1 MEKIIELD
9 QELFLYLNNLGTE
22 TWDWFWLF
30 ITHKFAAIPLY
41 AFLLYL
47 LIKNYKWQAV
57 VITLVLIA
65 GLITCT
71 DQLANLSKDYF
82 ARPRPCNEDFIAQG
96 RFFMSH
102 CGSNGFYS
110 AHAASSMALA
120 LFLGSILKKWYKY
133 ALPGLVF
140 WALVVGYS
148 RIYLGKHYPGDVL
161 AGIVVGIIFGWLFY
175 KLQQFLVRKYAKPS
189 TEKN

>member
-1 MEKIIELD
+1 MQKLIELD
-9 QELFLYLNNLGTE
+9 HELFLYLNNLGTE

-41 AFLLYL
+41 AFLLFL
-47 LIKNYKWQAV
+47 LIKQYKNWKAV
-57 VITLVLIA
+57 GITLVLIA

-71 DQLANLSKDYF
+71 DQLANVFKDYF

-96 RFFMSH
+96 RFFMDR
-102 CGSNGFYS
+102 CGSNGFFS

-120 LFLGSILKKWYKY
+120 FYLGNILKKWYKY
-133 ALPGLVF
+133 AFPGLVF
-140 WALVVGYS
+140 WAVVVGYS

-161 AGIVVGIIFGWLFY
+161 VGMIIGLLFGVVFY
-175 KLQQFLVRKYAKPS
+175 QLQQFLLRKYAA
-189 TEKN
+189 